1 MPGRRAGSPIA
12 VYARVQCRDP
22 YRAWRFNSTVKTIYS
37 YYLPIIYLCSHAL
50 LCDLFTCVYCT
61 QCTVF
66 MKCSKISIPV
76 LCTCLLGPLS
86 PTPLW
91 FVFWCIQCVL
101 YCCVPVCQVLC
112 LPLLYNLFT
121 GVYSVYCTVVYL
133 SARSSVSHSSMIY
146 LLVCTVCAV
155 LLYTCL
161 PGPLSPTPLWFVY
174 LCVQCVLYYCVPVC
188 QVLCLPL
195 LYDGEAW
202 SPNLSVETTR
212 DAARTFLEKDITK
225 RCYCHDLCIVLSIIS
240 AFNIPVK
247 KFIFLMNTKLCW
259 TNNAVSWGPFPYTW
273 GY

>member
-1 MPGRRAGSPIA
+1 MVKGGERHFFHKTDPCRTDTVPVPWLRDARPAGRVTYCSICASTMPRPIQGRK
-12 VYARVQCRDP
+12 
-22 YRAWRFNSTVKTIYS
+22 RFNSTVKTIYS

-66 MKCSKISIPV
+66 MRCSKISIPV

-91 FVFWCIQCVL
+91 FVYWCIQCVL
-101 YCCVPVCQVLC
+101 YC
-112 LPLLYNLFT
+112 
-121 GVYSVYCTVVYL
+121 
-133 SARSSVSHSSMIY
+133 
-146 LLVCTVCAV
+146 
-155 LLYTCL
+155 
-161 PGPLSPTPLWFVY
+161 
-174 LCVQCVLYYCVPVC
+174 CVPVC